1 MLVLVLGGL
10 GAGKTLLLALIAL
23 MDDRPIW
30 SNFAIK
36 DDRYNELTPSG
47 IDTLDRSVA
56 LMDEGYVWIESR
68 VSSSLINRIVS
79 QVLFQSRKRKTDI
92 AVSAQLEKTL
102 DVRFRDM
109 ADYIIVAERGENEFI
124 YHVFEQGSDQEVGT
138 MCIDYEDAPIIWDLY
153 DTDQKISRTSIYQL
167 AEIENDPIVLNKLVE
182 ELADKIVA
190 ALPDQKIQGWMIEDF
205 CLRLGVPNK
214 FAKWIN
220 NRLRSRGL
228 YEGHDECPESE
239 VEP

>member
-1 MLVLVLGGL
+1 MLVLILGGL
-10 GAGKTLLLALIAL
+10 GSGKTLLLALIAL

-30 SNFAIK
+30 SNFEIK
-36 DDRYNELTPSG
+36 DARYHELTPSG
-47 IDTLDRSVA
+47 IDALDRSVA

-109 ADYIIVAERGENEFI
+109 ADYIIVAEKGENEFI
-124 YHVFEQGSDQEVGT
+124 YHVFEQASDQEIGT
-138 MCIDYEDAPIIWDLY
+138 MCIQFEEAPLIWDLY
-153 DTDQKISRTSIYQL
+153 DTDQQISRTTVYQL
-167 AEIENDPIVLNKLVE
+167 AEIENDPVVLNRLVN
-182 ELADKIVA
+182 ELADKIEA
-190 ALPDQKIQGWMIEDF
+190 AYPNKKIHQWMIEDL
-205 CLRLGVPNK
+205 CLELGVPNK

-220 NRLRSRGL
+220 NRLRKRGL
-228 YEGHDECPESE
+228 YEGQECPETE